1 MRRAI
6 IVPALLL
13 ATAAASSAAPA
24 PRFEDATA
32 SLPTPAAEGMAT
44 MDAVA
49 ADLDGDGDLDLVT
62 PQEWR
67 LNRVLV
73 NDGRARFALAP
84 DALPAPPPEELRV
97 PPQHAGKPLK
107 KDSEDVSIA
116 DFDGDGALDFIIVT
130 EDDQRLGRA
139 NVHQYFRG
147 LGRLRYVR
155 VTNQI
160 PDSVANAVAH
170 ADITGDGK
178 PDVLVAGDGQD
189 RLLINNGKGG
199 FIDETETR
207 LPRETSIAQ
216 DVEFFDA
223 DKDGDLDIVLGL
235 EGGHALWINEGKGV
249 FVDETARRL
258 PPAGNV
264 EARKV
269 VIADVDRDGDLD
281 LYFAH
286 VSWQGREPQ
295 DKLLINNGK
304 GLFADESAT
313 RIPQDADLTLDAAFA
328 DLDDDGDPDLAV
340 GNAGSLKILA
350 NDGTGRFTD
359 ATAAA
364 LPAPI
369 DGVNITVEIADFD
382 GDKRP
387 DIFVGQIGMPGA
399 PAARDRLLLNRTPKS
414 K

>member
-1 MRRAI
+1 MHRAVI
-6 IVPALLL
+6 IPALLL
-13 ATAAASSAAPA
+13 ATATASFAAPA
-24 PRFEDATA
+24 LRFEDATA
-32 SLPTPAAEGMAT
+32 SLPAPAAEGMAT

-67 LNRVLV
+67 LNRVLL

-84 DALPAPPPEELRV
+84 DALPAPPADELRL

-147 LGRLRYVR
+147 LGRLRYAR
-155 VTNQI
+155 VTGQI

-189 RLLINNGKGG
+189 RLLINSGKGG
-199 FIDETETR
+199 FVDETEKR

-223 DKDGDLDIVLGL
+223 DRDGDLDIVLGL
-235 EGGHALWINEGKGV
+235 EGGHALWINDGKGA

-269 VIADVDRDGDLD
+269 AIADVDRDGDLD

-304 GLFADESAT
+304 GVFADESAA
-313 RIPQDADLTLDAAFA
+313 RIPQDTDLTLDAAFA
-328 DLDDDGDPDLAV
+328 DFDDDGDADLAV

-359 ATAAA
+359 AAAA

-382 GDKRP
+382 GDRHP
-387 DIFVGQIGMPGA
+387 DIFVGQIGQPNA
-399 PAARDRLLLNRTPKS
+399 PAHDRLLLNRTLKS